1 MIATLLQTYVLQGD
15 QNWQRGSVLVAKIGS
30 ARLTLAAKVIRWSNF
45 GISSAIICLAGLIL
59 GGDRFWQNRAD
70 LPLQFVGSGHL
81 VSMSNSCQGEYQCVV
96 TLQVFY
102 NKTCCITAYIQSV

>member
-1 MIATLLQTYVLQGD
+1 MLQTYVLQED
-15 QNWQRGSVLVAKIGS
+15 QNRQRGSVLAAKIGS
-30 ARLTLAAKVIRWSNF
+30 AGLTLAAKVVWWSNF
-45 GISSAIICLAGLIL
+45 GVSSAKIGLTGLIL

-70 LPLQFVGSGHL
+70 LSLQFVGSDHL
-81 VSMSNSCQGEYQCVV
+81 VSKLISCQRECQHVV